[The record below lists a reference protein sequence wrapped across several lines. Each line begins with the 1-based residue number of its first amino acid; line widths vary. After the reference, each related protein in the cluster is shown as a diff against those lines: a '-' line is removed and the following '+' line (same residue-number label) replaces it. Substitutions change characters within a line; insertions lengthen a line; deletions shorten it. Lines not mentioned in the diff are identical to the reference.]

1 MAKDKN
7 HKDQPPKMEDTTSVP
22 GAHGNLDADDPKVTG
37 VSHTRK
43 AADEIA
49 PTEGPDNDND

>member
-1 MAKDKN
+1 MAEDKN

-22 GAHGNLDADDPKVTG
+22 GAHGNPDADDPKVTG

-43 AADEIA
+43 ACR
-49 PTEGPDNDND
+49 

>member
-1 MAKDKN
+1 MAEDKN
-7 HKDQPPKMEDTTSVP
+7 HKDQPPKMEYTTSVP
-22 GAHGNLDADDPKVTG
+22 GAHGNPDAYDPKVTG